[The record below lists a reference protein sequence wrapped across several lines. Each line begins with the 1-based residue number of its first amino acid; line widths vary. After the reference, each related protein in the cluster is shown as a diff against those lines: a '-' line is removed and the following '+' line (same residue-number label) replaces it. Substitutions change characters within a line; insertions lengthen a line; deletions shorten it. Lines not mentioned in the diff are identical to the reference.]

1 MQGGLMV
8 MSEDARK
15 SPDLFELSLNCNSDE
30 HTCGVIDEREA
41 TMLRHLIM
49 AEIRKSNAPE
59 WVAEELE
66 KKMDCRRCGLN
77 MQKKLLIM
85 LP

>member
-1 MQGGLMV
+1 
-8 MSEDARK
+8 MSEAAK
-15 SPDLFELSLNCNSDE
+15 KAPGLLEPGNISPWE
-30 HTCGVIDEREA
+30 HTCGVVDEREA

-49 AEIRKSNAPE
+49 AEIRKSNAPD

-66 KKMDCRRCGLN
+66 KKMDCQSCWR
-77 MQKKLLIM
+77 KLHRQLLRS